1 MAYHRKGGKSAKRR
15 SMKSKKGGS
24 FGSLISQLSTPAVLF
39 AANHVYGKNPDVT
52 VRKKLVVANTTK
64 RVPRRAKNALKSILV
79 SK

>member
-39 AANHVYGKNPDVT
+39 AANHVYGKKTDVT
-52 VRKKLVVANTTK
+52 EKKVGGRKYHK